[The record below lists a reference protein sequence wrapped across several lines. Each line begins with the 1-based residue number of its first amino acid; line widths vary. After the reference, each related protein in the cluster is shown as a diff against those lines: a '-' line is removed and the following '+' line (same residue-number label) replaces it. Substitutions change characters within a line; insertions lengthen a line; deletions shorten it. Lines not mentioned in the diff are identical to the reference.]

1 MRQVLQSVTILLE
14 SLTILLESVTIL
26 FESVTILLQSAT
38 GTKKCTDY
46 YKVQQYRIS
55 QEAPSSLLT
64 AILQN
69 ALHFGHHDLQHLE
82 RK

>member
-1 MRQVLQSVTILLE
+1 MPQVLQSVTILLE

-26 FESVTILLQSAT
+26 LQSVTILLQSAT
-38 GTKKCTDY
+38 GTKKCNDY
-46 YKVQQYRIS
+46 YQVEQYRVS
-55 QEAPSSLLT
+55 QEAPSSPLT

-82 RK
+82 K